1 MTEREQ
7 ADRLLMAVSSGD
19 HVTALLTAILERQDS
34 ILDKVECLDNRITE
48 ADAKLDGHMAR
59 EEGLIGEFFS
69 ALPVLPNGKPD
80 VDGHRSYHQSLIE
93 EAQDRA
99 KMWRELRT
107 EIIKKGTW
115 GILMVITAL
124 VVYWWNGEVKK

>member
-19 HVTALLTAILERQDS
+19 QVTALLMAILERQDN
-34 ILDKVECLDNRITE
+34 ILDKVEGLDNRITE
-48 ADAKLDGHMAR
+48 NDAKLDGHMHR
-59 EEGLIGEFFS
+59 EEGMTKDMLS
-69 ALPVLPNGKPD
+69 SLPVRPDGKPD
-80 VDGHRSYHQSLIE
+80 IEGHRSYHQSLIE

-99 KMWRELRT
+99 KMWRELRV

-115 GILMVITAL
+115 GVILVLIAL
-124 VVYWWNGEVKK
+124 VTYWWNGEIRK